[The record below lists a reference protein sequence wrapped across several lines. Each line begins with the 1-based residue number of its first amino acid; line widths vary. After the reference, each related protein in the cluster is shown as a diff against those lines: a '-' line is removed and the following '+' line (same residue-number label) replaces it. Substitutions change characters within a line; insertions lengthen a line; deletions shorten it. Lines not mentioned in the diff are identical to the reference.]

1 MVKKILL
8 VDDDVPTRTAL
19 RSLLESEKRTDPFE
33 VHVAGSGSECLK
45 AFDKDG
51 PFALVLLDVTLPDLD
66 GYEVCKALRTVDAKV
81 PIIFVTARGDL
92 RDFNA
97 GRKAGGD
104 SYLVKP
110 VARQAL
116 RATVA
121 LFTNLERSRGEGE

>member
-19 RSLLESEKRTDPFE
+19 RGLLESEKRSDPFDIHE
-33 VHVAGSGSECLK
+33 AGSGSECLK

-51 PFALVLLDVTLPDLD
+51 PFSLVLLDVTLPDLD
-66 GYEVCKALRTVDAKV
+66 GYEVCKALRSVDPKV

-121 LFTNLERSRGEGE
+121 LFTNLERSRAQGS

>member
-19 RSLLESEKRTDPFE
+19 RGLLESEKRSDPFDIHE
-33 VHVAGSGSECLK
+33 AGSGSECLK

-51 PFALVLLDVTLPDLD
+51 PFSLVLLDVTLPDLD
-66 GYEVCKALRTVDAKV
+66 GYEVCKALRTVDPKV

-121 LFTNLERSRGEGE
+121 LFTNLERSRAQGS